1 MVAARVREVM
11 ENVLIKRN
19 EKGNDD
25 LVGRQMDIGS
35 CYAIKTKQE

>member
-19 EKGNDD
+19 EKGNNDRFQ
-25 LVGRQMDIGS
+25 VGGKMFSSSHVYG
-35 CYAIKTKQE
+35 